1 MTPQNAGHLPK
12 AQIKHSGLLRNF
24 IAFGSWTLGSRV
36 LGFVREALILGFL
49 GTGPLYQA
57 YVVAMRLPNM
67 FRQVFSEGGLS
78 NAFVPLFSRKLQ
90 EDDAPHRFA
99 QEAFCGLA
107 TILIALTLLAQLA
120 MPWLIWAMIPG
131 VSRAGGQA
139 QIDLTIAF
147 GRIAFPYILFITL
160 AALLSSMLHSLGRFA
175 VAAAAPVL
183 ANILLIAAM
192 VGAHLLGGNVA
203 LALIWT
209 VPLAGVAQLGLVAL
223 AVTRAGFPLRLRRP
237 RLTPDLRRL
246 VRISAP
252 SILAGSVRH
261 VNVIA
266 GQLVASFFDRA
277 IGWLAAANTL
287 NGLPVGLIIGALSAI
302 LLPDLSRK
310 LKKNDTMR
318 AQATF
323 SRATELGMAL
333 TLPCVMAFLVIPLP
347 LVSVLFERG
356 AFDSADSAAV
366 ALAVAIGALSLPLF
380 VLNRLRVSLFFARG
394 DTRRPFHY
402 ALIAVS
408 VNLVK
413 AVCLAPLIGWIAP
426 AIANALSGWVMAW
439 LLYRGSRS
447 MGDAARLDKRFYRR
461 IWRIIL
467 ASLLMGAEL
476 WAAQLW
482 LAEGLITPGWRYLWL
497 AVLILS
503 GFFTYF
509 GSGLALKAFTIEDFR
524 RSLTKQGKSEAAL

>member
-1 MTPQNAGHLPK
+1 VTPQNAGHLPK

-24 IAFGSWTLGSRV
+24 ITVGGWTLGSRIF
-36 LGFVREALILGFL
+36 G
-49 GTGPLYQA
+49 
-57 YVVAMRLPNM
+57 
-67 FRQVFSEGGLS
+67 
-78 NAFVPLFSRKLQ
+78 
-90 EDDAPHRFA
+90 
-99 QEAFCGLA
+99 
-107 TILIALTLLAQLA
+107 
-120 MPWLIWAMIPG
+120 
-131 VSRAGGQA
+131 
-139 QIDLTIAF
+139 F
-147 GRIAFPYILFITL
+147 GRIAFPYILFIAL
-160 AALLSSMLHSLGRFA
+160 AAMLSGMLHSLGRFA

-209 VPLAGVAQLGLVAL
+209 IPLAGVAQLGLVAL

-277 IGWLAAANTL
+277 IGWLFAAARL
-287 NGLPVGLIIGALSAI
+287 HQLPLGLIGAAIGVI
-302 LLPDLSRK
+302 LLPNLSRK
-310 LKKNDTMR
+310 LR
-318 AQATF
+318 AGNEIEARATF
-323 SRATELGMAL
+323 SRATELAMAL
-333 TLPCVMAFLVIPLP
+333 TLPCVVAFLVIPLP
-347 LVSVLFERG
+347 VVSVLFERG
-356 AFDSADSAAV
+356 AFRPADSAAV
-366 ALAVAIGALSLPLF
+366 ALAVAIGAFGLPAFILSQLQQ
-380 VLNRLRVSLFFARG
+380 SLFFARA

-402 ALIAVS
+402 AIIAMG
-408 VNLVK
+408 VNLVA
-413 AVCLAPLIGWIAP
+413 AVGLALLIGWTAP
-426 AIANALSGWVMAW
+426 ALAQGLSAWVLAW

-461 IWRIIL
+461 IWRIGL

-503 GFFTYF
+503 GIFTYF

-524 RSLTKQGKSEAAL
+524 RSLTKRSKSEAAL